1 MTVPV
6 DFDVLSAVDRNVVL
20 YTQYLYVTNDH
31 QCLNA
36 YL

>member
-6 DFDVLSAVDRNVVL
+6 DFDVLSVVDRNVVL
-20 YTQYLYVTNDH
+20 YTQCLNVMNDH